1 MRNVISVFLFGGLML
16 CRAVCGH
23 PVDLVG
29 PPSFSL
35 SYEGVSSSDLNLSSG
50 SEGQIDVLASG
61 SSAWG
66 LVHALWLPES
76 HQAAVLTWESDWTID
91 VDLRNSVTV
100 TNGGTFFDEDG
111 DTEYVNQAQMW
122 VALHAQNPYVSSTS
136 WYDEAFL
143 EFGFYNNNGQLK
155 GIKSEN
161 ELTDAEAYQALSTNT
176 AVKMRAAYSASN
188 QLIEVS
194 YSLDGADYT
203 LLQTVDVS
211 SLQDQGLYIAL
222 GAESDNVAISAGQ
235 NYFTNF
241 TVTGVP
247 VWELYDDFSVSALD
261 TQKWESW
268 YLPGGTEPSVVD
280 GQLFIENGNGGDVRK
295 PVAFESTLAA
305 AGIGF
310 ERGDLFNTGYATGI
324 TFTGSSIIGVE
335 AELSLPANSA
345 KGSGVMI
352 ELFEQVSATEIAM
365 AVVSLEVYANQ
376 PSLNFYQ
383 LPIVNGEFGQPS
395 SSGSS
400 AALGE
405 FYRLR
410 LVRQGGT
417 IQMYR
422 GDTLMATHVA
432 QGELIGFSILASNYY
447 EPSMSATIDNVR
459 VLLDSDGDGLSDSVE
474 ANLGTNPQLE
484 DSSGDG
490 FTDGEAVS
498 SGLDPNVDY
507 SSLLAIVRDNPE
519 RFNANMQDLRIGAEI
534 ASVVNGEALL
544 HIVLEESVDLT
555 NWSERTTIPVSVS
568 LEAGEITKFFRY
580 AMKGAVEASATVEA
594 AADDTVVTD
603 DATVVTSPNIAN

>member
-16 CRAVCGH
+16 CRAVCGQ

-35 SYEGVSSSDLNLSSG
+35 SYEGVSSSDLNLSSV

-61 SSAWG
+61 NSSWG

-100 TNGGTFFDEDG
+100 TNGGTSIDEDG

-203 LLQTVDVS
+203 SLQTVDVS

-310 ERGDLFNTGYATGI
+310 ERGDLFNTGYASGI

-335 AELSLPANSA
+335 AELSLPADSA
-345 KGSGVMI
+345 EGSGVMI

-383 LPIVNGEFGQPS
+383 LPIVNGVFGQSS

-400 AALGE
+400 AARGE

-580 AMKGAVEASATVEA
+580 AMKGAVEASATVDA

-603 DATVVTSPNIAN
+603 DTTVVPFPDTAN